1 MLHFAH
7 CVSYAQIVLL
17 LAPLACSGDAA
28 GDSSA
33 GSGLTTASAS
43 ATHTSS
49 AGTGATLTGGSG
61 GTSTSGGDSVSAGSS
76 GSTTS
81 SLKLDV
87 GFGETETQGSTGESM
102 SGCTKI
108 DFLFVVDNSASMSGE
123 QDNLV
128 ASFDG
133 FVATMMATLENVKDY
148 HVMVV
153 DSDAW
158 VFAGCEF
165 ECDVFEDCAPNYE
178 YECGVTQPLECEDV
192 LGAGVVYPRGSATA
206 GKACGFTE
214 GQRYLESSDPDFV
227 SKFECA
233 AKVGTGSTK
242 EPELMMNALTAAV
255 ASAGEAATCNAGFL
269 RDDAI
274 LVVTFITD
282 EDDNQGDGSE
292 GTPASW
298 RSALVSTKNDDPE
311 AIVML
316 GLFGND
322 GCAEKSERLEEFA
335 ASFGDHGFTGSI
347 CADSYDAFFDDAVA
361 IIEGTCDDFMPPN

>member
-1 MLHFAH
+1 MMLYFARRLP
-7 CVSYAQIVLL
+7 SARIGLL
-17 LAPLACSGDAA
+17 LAPLACNGSSTGD
-28 GDSSA
+28 GSA

-43 ATHTSS
+43 ATETTSVTTGVS
-49 AGTGATLTGGSG
+49 STGAS
-61 GTSTSGGDSVSAGSS
+61 TSTSTDGDSGSA

-87 GFGETETQGSTGESM
+87 GFGETETQGSTGEGM

-158 VFAGCEF
+158 VFSECEF
-165 ECDVFEDCAPNYE
+165 ECEVFENCDPNYD
-178 YECGVTQPLECEDV
+178 YECGVTEPLECEDI
-192 LGAGVVYPRGSATA
+192 LGAGVVHPRGA
-206 GKACGFTE
+206 GTLGNACGFAE

-233 AKVGTGSTK
+233 AKVGIGSTK
-242 EPELMMNALTAAV
+242 EPELMMNALT
-255 ASAGEAATCNAGFL
+255 SAIAQVGEAATCNAGFL

-282 EDDNQGDGSE
+282 EDDNEGDGSE

-298 RSALVSTKNDDPE
+298 KSALVSAKNDDPE

-316 GLFGND
+316 GLFGHE
-322 GCAEKSERLEEFA
+322 GCAEQSPRLDEFA

-347 CADSYDAFFDDAVA
+347 CADSYDAFFADAVS
-361 IIEGTCDDFMPPN
+361 IIEGTCDDFMPPS

>member
-1 MLHFAH
+1 MA
-7 CVSYAQIVLL
+7 L
-17 LAPLACSGDAA
+17 LAPLACNGDAA
-28 GDSSA
+28 GDGSA

-43 ATHTSS
+43 ATQTTS
-49 AGTGATLTGGSG
+49 AGTGATSTGLSG
-61 GTSTSGGDSVSAGSS
+61 TATSGDSVSAGSS

-87 GFGETETQGSTGESM
+87 GFGETETEGETGDT

-108 DFLFVVDNSASMSGE
+108 DFLFVVDNSGSMSGE

-133 FVATMMATLENVKDY
+133 FVTTMMATLENVKDY

-158 VFAGCEF
+158 VFEGCEW
-165 ECDVFEDCAPNYE
+165 ECMTFEDCAPNYE
-178 YECGVTQPLECEDV
+178 YECGITEPLECEDV
-192 LGAGVVYPRGSATA
+192 LGAGVVYPRGAATA
-206 GKACGFTE
+206 NKACGFAE
-214 GQRYLESSDPDFV
+214 GQRYLESADADFV

-233 AKVGTGSTK
+233 AKVGIGSTE

-282 EDDNQGDGSE
+282 EDDDQGDGSE

-298 RSALVSTKNDDPE
+298 KTALVSAKNEDPE

-316 GLFGND
+316 GLFGHD
-322 GCAEKSERLEEFA
+322 GCAEKSVRLEEFA

-347 CADSYDAFFDDAVA
+347 CADSYDAFFADAVA
-361 IIEGTCDDFMPPN
+361 IIEGTCDDFMPPS

>member
-1 MLHFAH
+1 MLYFARRLPRT
-7 CVSYAQIVLL
+7 YLGLL
-17 LAPLACSGDAA
+17 LAPIACNGSSA
-28 GDSSA
+28 GDSTA
-33 GSGLTTASAS
+33 GSGLTTASAT
-43 ATHTSS
+43 ATATATETTSVS
-49 AGTGATLTGGSG
+49 TGATEGGSSSSGSTGGE
-61 GTSTSGGDSVSAGSS
+61 SASE

-81 SLKLDV
+81 SFKLDV
-87 GFGETETQGSTGESM
+87 GFGESETQGETGEGM

-108 DFLFVVDNSASMSGE
+108 DFLFVVDNSASMSNE

-133 FVATMMATLENVKDY
+133 FVATMMATLDNVKDY

-158 VFAGCEF
+158 VFAGCEL
-165 ECDVFEDCAPNYE
+165 ECDVFQDCVPNYD
-178 YECGVTQPLECEDV
+178 YECGITQPLECEDV
-192 LGAGVVYPRGSATA
+192 LGAGVVHPRGAGTM
-206 GKACGFTE
+206 GKACGFAE
-214 GQRYLESSDPDFV
+214 GQRYLESSDPEFV

-233 AKVGTGSTK
+233 AKVGIGSTM
-242 EPELMMNALTAAV
+242 EPELMMNALTSAL
-255 ASAGEAATCNAGFL
+255 ASAGEVATCNTGFL

-282 EDDNQGDGSE
+282 EDDNDGDGSE

-298 RSALVSTKNDDPE
+298 KSALVSAKNGDPE

-316 GLFGND
+316 GLFGHD
-322 GCAEKSERLEEFA
+322 GCAEQSERLEEFT

-361 IIEGTCDDFMPPN
+361 IIEGTCDEFMPPS